1 MANRE
6 SAGSW
11 KDFLAGLRKRGLSG
25 VEFVVSNDHEGLKR
39 SIREVL
45 PEAVWQRC
53 YVHFMRNAR
62 DQLPREADD
71 DCLVELRRLDDR
83 RDLAEAERDLAA
95 WLERWSE

>member
-25 VEFVVSNDHEGLKR
+25 VEFVVSDDHEGLKR

-45 PEAVWQRC
+45 PEAVWQR
-53 YVHFMRNAR
+53 
-62 DQLPREADD
+62 
-71 DCLVELRRLDDR
+71 
-83 RDLAEAERDLAA
+83 
-95 WLERWSE
+95 